1 MSVVSTRISKSWKD
15 LKKRKSRTILMVV
28 VIALGVIGLSLFGVI
43 PLIEQSIADEIE
55 TSNMYDLRTNVNNL
69 ELSELNFTQLEEI
82 DNVKSVEGKY
92 QFYTRIYIGERRN
105 DALIVGVKDFNE
117 QVVDIITKDSGDHPS
132 KFEVLTDMGNS
143 RNNLYNGKEGDKLR
157 VYDFNGAIQNL
168 TISGSGSSLSYYHSS
183 MGIAVF
189 YTDLETAYSLSNGSG
204 YTILSFDLDHSTNH
218 EAQKTIENIRGYL
231 IENTNFVAFTD
242 LPQVREEGD
251 WPGKEQ
257 FSNMGNFFYIL
268 TYVTLFCSFF
278 LVANTMHTMIME
290 QKKEVAQM
298 KAVGATRWQVIQS
311 YLLTSLIMGVIGAL
325 IGTFIGIFIA
335 FSMASFLAISF
346 FGIVLLL
353 SVHIPSLLIG
363 FLVGVGIT
371 ILATLPSLIFALRIT
386 VREGMEGSGIS
397 SNYGNSYMDRLLLRI
412 GWLPRSAQMGLRNV
426 SRKKG
431 RSVSTILLVSIAVAI
446 LLGVLSLGVSMGATI
461 EKEFDNFTYD
471 IMVTGQPEGGRP
483 LTTDVEFFI
492 ADIEGVSE
500 VDPFIIT
507 QVRFNENQ
515 IFSFGYNYNTIA
527 YNINDTIYKGR
538 WFDSKEQELNAKVVI
553 VSKTLATDEDIILN
567 DKIQLETATGPYE
580 FEVIGLHS
588 SQMNNG
594 MAVFMP
600 ITTTSEILKWNDIV
614 SGFSVK
620 TDSSDHDVIDA
631 VSTTIEDELLKNGYM
646 VNIEVKYVME
656 EINKEFIGM
665 VTNLL
670 IAVGSLV
677 VIITMIGL
685 MSTITMNI
693 LERTKEIGMMR
704 CIGSISSHI
713 RWVFGI
719 EGLFIALIGWVIGVP
734 LGYLLGNYLAGSLYD
749 LIRIDLLFVFPINYI
764 IITFLLTLGITI
776 LIIQPSLWRATHLKP
791 GDALR
796 YQ

>member
-1 MSVVSTRISKSWKD
+1 MVSTRITKSWKD
-15 LKKRKSRTILMVV
+15 LKKRKSRSILMII

-43 PLIEQSIADEIE
+43 PLIEQGIADDIE

-69 ELSELNFTQLEEI
+69 ELSDSNFTQLEEI

-92 QFYTRIYIGERRN
+92 QFYTRIFIGERRN
-105 DALIVGVKDFNE
+105 DALIVGVKDFTD
-117 QVVDIITKDSGDHPS
+117 QAVDIITKDSGNFPGE
-132 KFEVLTDMGNS
+132 FEVVTDTGNS
-143 RNNLYNGKEGDKLR
+143 RNNLYNGEIGDTLK
-157 VYDFNGAIQNL
+157 VYDSNGIVQNL
-168 TISGSGSSLSYYHSS
+168 TISGSGHSLSYGHSS
-183 MGIAVF
+183 WGIAVF
-189 YTDLETAYSLSNGSG
+189 YADINTAYSLSNGSG
-204 YTILSFDLDHSTNH
+204 YTILSFDLENANND
-218 EAQKTIENIRGYL
+218 EAQKTIENVRGFL
-231 IENTNFVAFTD
+231 LENTNFVAFTD

-257 FSNMGNFFYIL
+257 FANMGNFFYIL

-311 YLLTSLIMGVIGAL
+311 YLLTSLIMGVIGSI
-325 IGTFIGIFIA
+325 IGTIIGIFIA
-335 FSMASFLAISF
+335 FSMASFLASSF
-346 FGIVLLL
+346 FGVIL
-353 SVHIPSLLIG
+353 SLSAHLPTLLIG
-363 FLVGVGIT
+363 FLIGVGIT
-371 ILATLPSLIFALRIT
+371 ILATLPSLLFALRIT

-397 SNYGNSYMDRLLLRI
+397 SNYGNSYMDRVLLRI
-412 GWLPRSAQMGLRNV
+412 GWLPRSTQMGIRNM

-431 RSVSTILLVSIAVAI
+431 RSASTIFLVTIAVAI

-483 LTTDVEFFI
+483 LTEDVEFFLE
-492 ADIEGVSE
+492 DLDVVSE
-500 VDPFIIT
+500 ADPFIYT
-507 QVRFNENQ
+507 QVQFKENQ
-515 IFSFGYNYNTIA
+515 ILCFGYNYNTIA
-527 YNINDTIYKGR
+527 YNIEDTVYKGR
-538 WFDSKEQELNAKVVI
+538 WFDSTEQESNALVI
-553 VSKTLATDEDIILN
+553 ILSKTLATDEN
-567 DKIQLETATGPYE
+567 VKVKDKIQLLTATGPYN
-580 FEVIGLHS
+580 FEVVGLHS

-600 ITTTSEILKWNDIV
+600 ITTASEILKWNNTV

-620 TDSSDHDVIDA
+620 TDSSDHDVIDS
-631 VSTTIEDELLKNGYM
+631 VSTNMEDELLKNGYM

-685 MSTITMNI
+685 MSTLTMNV

-704 CIGSISSHI
+704 CIGSVSSHI
-713 RWVFGI
+713 RWVFGV
-719 EGLFIALIGWVIGVP
+719 EGLIMALIGWLIGIP
-734 LGYLLGNYLAGSLYD
+734 LGFLLGNYLAGSLYD
-749 LIRIDLLFVFPINYI
+749 LIRIDLVFVFPMNYI
-764 IITFLLTLGITI
+764 FLTFILTFTITVM
-776 LIIQPSLWRATHLKP
+776 IIQPSLWRATHLKP

>member
-1 MSVVSTRISKSWKD
+1 
-15 LKKRKSRTILMVV
+15 
-28 VIALGVIGLSLFGVI
+28 
-43 PLIEQSIADEIE
+43 
-55 TSNMYDLRTNVNNL
+55 
-69 ELSELNFTQLEEI
+69 
-82 DNVKSVEGKY
+82 
-92 QFYTRIYIGERRN
+92 
-105 DALIVGVKDFNE
+105 
-117 QVVDIITKDSGDHPS
+117 
-132 KFEVLTDMGNS
+132 
-143 RNNLYNGKEGDKLR
+143 
-157 VYDFNGAIQNL
+157 
-168 TISGSGSSLSYYHSS
+168 
-183 MGIAVF
+183 
-189 YTDLETAYSLSNGSG
+189 
-204 YTILSFDLDHSTNH
+204 
-218 EAQKTIENIRGYL
+218 
-231 IENTNFVAFTD
+231 
-242 LPQVREEGD
+242 
-251 WPGKEQ
+251 
-257 FSNMGNFFYIL
+257 
-268 TYVTLFCSFF
+268 
-278 LVANTMHTMIME
+278 
-290 QKKEVAQM
+290 
-298 KAVGATRWQVIQS
+298 
-311 YLLTSLIMGVIGAL
+311 
-325 IGTFIGIFIA
+325 
-335 FSMASFLAISF
+335 
-346 FGIVLLL
+346 
-353 SVHIPSLLIG
+353 
-363 FLVGVGIT
+363 
-371 ILATLPSLIFALRIT
+371 
-386 VREGMEGSGIS
+386 
-397 SNYGNSYMDRLLLRI
+397 
-412 GWLPRSAQMGLRNV
+412 
-426 SRKKG
+426 
-431 RSVSTILLVSIAVAI
+431 
-446 LLGVLSLGVSMGATI
+446 
-461 EKEFDNFTYD
+461 
-471 IMVTGQPEGGRP
+471 
-483 LTTDVEFFI
+483 VEFFI
-492 ADIEGVSE
+492 ADMEGVSE

-685 MSTITMNI
+685 MSTITMNV